1 MKKPIFYTWPLTVLM
16 AITIFT
22 GCSTSAD
29 KDKIAET
36 NVTTTNEELQQ
47 AKQQELNAEYPA
59 FKKDAEVKIAANDKR
74 IAELRGN
81 LSASGKSPLDDMRRQ
96 KIDDLQK
103 RNADLR
109 ARLYGYE
116 KERSD
121 WLTFKTKFN
130 QDADKLRDAFRD
142 FGNDLKKKD

>member
-1 MKKPIFYTWPLTVLM
+1 MLPIAVLM
-16 AITIFT
+16 ATIFT
-22 GCSTSAD
+22 SC
-29 KDKIAET
+29 ET
-36 NVTTTNEELQQ
+36 PAQKEQVAQANVEGAKEELQQ

-59 FKKDAEVKIAANDKR
+59 FKKDAEVRIADNDKR
-74 IAELRGN
+74 IADLRAN
-81 LSASGKSPLDDMRRQ
+81 LSQSGKSPMDDMRRQ

-121 WLTFKTKFN
+121 WQTFKTKFN
-130 QDADKLRDAFRD
+130 QDADNLHNAFKD
-142 FGNDLKKKD
+142 FGNDLKKKN